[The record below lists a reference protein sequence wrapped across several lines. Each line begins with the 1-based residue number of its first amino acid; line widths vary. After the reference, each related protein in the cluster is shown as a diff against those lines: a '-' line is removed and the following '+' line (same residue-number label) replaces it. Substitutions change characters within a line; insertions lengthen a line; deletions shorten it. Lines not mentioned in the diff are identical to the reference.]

1 VAPYWTVP
9 QEWPG
14 ETAFIVAGGPS
25 VLGQDLEALR
35 GRRVIVINSSVFTVP
50 WADIL
55 FFGDW
60 RWWNERE
67 NRAAVASF
75 SGRVVT
81 TSRTVPDK
89 RVLVCCKTKPPGLAL
104 ERNSLM
110 QRWTSLTAA
119 TNLAA
124 HLVGP
129 GGTIIWLGAD
139 GQKAEDGRTHHHKPH
154 PWPHIR
160 GCYDKH
166 RADLATIVPS
176 LKAMGIAAYNAS
188 PGTAW
193 ADLLPAIDLQEALG
207 ERRAA

>member
-9 QEWPG
+9 HEWPG
-14 ETAFIVAGGPS
+14 ETVFIVAGGPS
-25 VLGQDLEALR
+25 VLGQDLGSLR
-35 GRRVIVINSSVFTVP
+35 GRRVIAINSSVFTVP
-50 WADIL
+50 WADAL

-67 NRAAVASF
+67 NQAAVASF

-81 TSRTVPDK
+81 TSRTVPDRK
-89 RVLVCCKTKPPGLAL
+89 VHVCCKTKPPGLAL

-129 GGTIIWLGAD
+129 GGSIVWLGAD
-139 GQKAEDGRTHHHKPH
+139 GQKAADGRTHRSMPSTCVEGL
-154 PWPHIR
+154 PPAP
-160 GCYDKH
+160 G
-166 RADLATIVPS
+166 RARRS
-176 LKAMGIAAYNAS
+176 S
-188 PGTAW
+188 PIPRT
-193 ADLLPAIDLQEALG
+193 
-207 ERRAA
+207 